1 MQRRLLVPLF
11 LLSAALWFS
20 PNKSFGQF
28 ADRAIITGVVS
39 DASGAAVPDAKVT
52 VTDQGTGVQAVV
64 GTNGAGNYTT
74 PPLILGTYKVTVEKT
89 GFKTYS
95 REGIVLT
102 GGVTLRQDAS
112 LQLGA
117 VSETVQV
124 TGEIQQINTENPTVS
139 HTLDNSYYKELPAVM
154 GADIRLAESLLQL
167 QPGYVPMQ
175 PNGDAIFRGSQ
186 FQSRMNGGQML
197 ATENWFDGAAFGYAE
212 GHQQT
217 QESSLPYPSVQEMT
231 VVQNTFSAQ
240 YGHTSGGFITYATKT
255 GTSKFHGNIYDFYTN
270 NHVDASNYFV
280 GPQLKAQGLG
290 TTLPLGQ
297 NNWGF
302 AVGGPIPKL
311 KKTFWFF
318 NLDGLDYHS
327 TVNTGY
333 VNTLP
338 TALARQGDF
347 SEILG
352 GALKVT
358 CPDNS
363 VHPVTDALGN
373 PLFQGE
379 IFDPASTT
387 LVTPTALDPCTGKLP
402 TAPTVLYRK
411 PYLNNNLANF
421 ASASGVDLRSPT
433 AAAIVPNIPA
443 LDRDTLRQNGFG
455 GNSDDNN
462 KINVRTWLLRVD
474 HTFNDKFSISN
485 TYYENIRPRIAHCGG
500 PQGCNTVNNGE
511 TDSAANDTYIGQ
523 GFYQRITN
531 HFDHIQMNWIIKPNL
546 FNHTTIAY
554 DRWMMLGH
562 QLSGGV
568 GWNQKLGLGLPD
580 QPIFDNAGFPQL
592 NFNGSYGY
600 THYGTPWASGGA
612 DINNRYQF
620 LDDVAWTTGK
630 HTIKAGMEFRYM
642 TFPQTGWAVNTGG
655 NFNFNDTSTAGYDVN
670 GNSLIGGA
678 TGNEFAS
685 FLLGQVD
692 SANFTYPLKYMPR
705 MKYGSFWGNDDI
717 KLMKNLNITLGLRVD
732 IQGGLTEQYGR
743 FSNFDPNAPNPVGV
757 NGATVFHTSSANG
770 NTSWNVGPRVGF
782 AYSLNPK
789 TVIRGGYGMYY
800 AGVQADSWD
809 PYPVDGYQTNP
820 TVTNTK
826 NDQVPTFYFGGGMT
840 SSGCAYYTS
849 QGLACNFPAAAVA
862 AQSPPQLRADVAN
875 GANPVGVE
883 GRTYTMPR
891 YQNWSVSFQR
901 QLGQNMAIDL
911 AYVGNHGTRLIDGR
925 SSGGV
930 YDNMNPASVLG
941 LTPNVADL
949 TAGGFVCPNNPNA
962 SLSNPCTVPTQPNA
976 TALADGF
983 TAPPYPG
990 FVGTIAQSLR
1000 SWPQYQQ
1007 INWRFF
1013 PFGHS
1018 RYDAFQASFE
1028 RRMTAGFQLKASYT
1042 YSHLMNNGAEQGLG
1056 AGGPPVQNP
1065 SDMRDLYSVS
1075 SDDVPNIVS
1084 FGYVYKLPFGK
1095 GRPLLSNASGVL
1107 NKIVGDWQISGIH
1120 SYSSG
1125 RPLHITMPN
1134 TLGPYLFNFNGN
1146 GNDGRYPNK
1155 GSGAR
1160 ASGNGVTAP
1169 YLNQSGWSDPGV
1181 TSNGAPA
1188 FGNAPRNDAGVRGYA
1203 YYNEDFAIQKDTF
1216 FGEGKYVRFEADA
1229 GNVFNR
1235 VYFCPVDQFWQPNN
1249 LNADF
1254 GHTGSQCN
1262 IPRRIQFGLQVF
1274 F

>member
-11 LLSAALWFS
+11 LLSAALWFN
-20 PNKSFGQF
+20 PNQSFGQF

-52 VTDQGTGVQAVV
+52 VTDQGTSVQAVV
-64 GTNGAGNYTT
+64 GTNSAGNYST

-89 GFKTYS
+89 GFKTFS

-102 GGVTLRQDAS
+102 GGVTYRQDAS

-117 VSETVQV
+117 VTETVQV
-124 TGEIQQINTENPTVS
+124 TGEIQQINTENATVS

-167 QPGYVPMQ
+167 QPGYVPVQ

-186 FQSRMNGGQML
+186 FQSRMNGGQVL

-240 YGHTSGGFITYATKT
+240 YGHTSGGFITYATKS

-270 NHVDASNYFV
+270 NHFDAGNYFV
-280 GPQLKAQGLG
+280 GPQLAAQGLG
-290 TTLPLGQ
+290 STLPLGQ

-302 AVGGPIPKL
+302 AVGGPIPKV

-327 TVNTGY
+327 TVNTGF
-333 VNTLP
+333 VNIMATP
-338 TALARQGDF
+338 KQRAGDF
-347 SEILG
+347 SEL
-352 GALKVT
+352 LDT
-358 CPDNS
+358 S
-363 VHPVTDALGN
+363 VIVGQDALSR
-373 PLFQGE
+373 PMYSGE
-379 IFDPASTT
+379 IYNPATTRMVGGVPVRDGYGFDPN
-387 LVTPTALDPCTGKLP
+387 TGLP
-402 TAPTVLYRK
+402 IAG
-411 PYLNNNLANF
+411 LANIIP
-421 ASASGVDLRSPT
+421 AADALRST
-433 AAAIVPNIPA
+433 MAATVIPNIPI
-443 LDRDTLRQNGFG
+443 LDRATIFSPGSAGSPVGMQPNGFG

-500 PQGCNTVNNGE
+500 PGGCNTVNNGE

-580 QPIFDNAGFPQL
+580 EPIFDNAGFPQL
-592 NFNGSYGY
+592 NFNGRYGY
-600 THYGTPWASGGA
+600 THFGTPWASGGA
-612 DINNRYQF
+612 DINNRYLF

-655 NFNFNDTSTAGYDVN
+655 NFNFNDNETAGYNASGQLMNAGN
-670 GNSLIGGA
+670 G

-685 FLLGQVD
+685 FILGQVD
-692 SANFTYPLKYMPR
+692 SANFSVPFKYMPK

-717 KLMKNLNITLGLRVD
+717 KLLKNLNITLGLRVD
-732 IQGGLTEQYGR
+732 IQGGLSEQYGR
-743 FSNFDPNAPNPVGV
+743 FSTFDPTAPNPVGV
-757 NGATVFHTSSANG
+757 PGATIFHNSKANG
-770 NTSWNVGPRVGF
+770 NTSWNVGPRIGF

-820 TVTNTK
+820 VAANVTNGLSPAFYMQGTGTC
-826 NDQVPTFYFGGGMT
+826 PTTLTQLPGTTIPCTWPTGSIT
-840 SSGCAYYTS
+840 
-849 QGLACNFPAAAVA
+849 L
-862 AQSPPQLRADVAN
+862 PPQLNAGVAN
-875 GANPVGVE
+875 GGNPVGVDP
-883 GRTYTMPR
+883 RTYTMPR
-891 YQNWSVSFQR
+891 YQNWSVSFER
-901 QLGQNMAIDL
+901 QLTQNMAIDV
-911 AYVGNHGTRLIDGR
+911 AYVGNHGTRLIDSR

-930 YDNMNPASVLG
+930 YDNMNNASVL
-941 LTPNVADL
+941 DL
-949 TAGGFVCPNNPNA
+949 GAGVLNSTFSDGVCQSTAGCGGVA
-962 SLSNPCTVPTQPNA
+962 A
-976 TALADGF
+976 
-983 TAPPYPG
+983 PYPTFTG
-990 FVGTIAQSLR
+990 DVAQALR
-1000 SWPQYQQ
+1000 PWPQYQT
-1007 INWRFF
+1007 IAWRML

-1018 RYDAFQASFE
+1018 RYDALQASFE
-1028 RRMTAGFQLKASYT
+1028 RRMTAGFQVKVAYT
-1042 YSHLMNNGAEQGLG
+1042 YSHLMTNAEWGLG
-1056 AGGPPVQNP
+1056 NGTALPVQNP
-1065 SDMRDLYSVS
+1065 NDQSDMYSVS
-1075 SDDVPNIVS
+1075 QDDVPNIFSV
-1084 FGYVYKLPFGK
+1084 GWIYKLPFGR
-1095 GRPLLSNASGVL
+1095 GRPLLSNASGFL
-1107 NKIVGDWQISGIH
+1107 NKIVGDWQISGIQ

-1125 RPLHITMPN
+1125 RPLSITMPN
-1134 TLGPYLFNFNGN
+1134 DLGGFLFNNAKF
-1146 GNDGRYPNK
+1146 PNK
-1155 GSGAR
+1155 VGSGR
-1160 ASGNGVTAP
+1160 ASGNGVTGS
-1169 YLNQSGWSDPGV
+1169 YLALSGWADPEAG
-1181 TSNGAPA
+1181 SPA
-1188 FGNAPRNDAGVRGYA
+1188 GSLLFGNAPRFDSSVRGYP
-1203 YYNEDFAIQKDTF
+1203 YYNEDFSIQKDTF

-1235 VYFCPVDQFWQPNN
+1235 VYFCPVGQVWGTGG
-1249 LNADF
+1249 F
-1254 GHTGSQCN
+1254 GSTSSQCN
-1262 IPRRIQFGLQVF
+1262 VPRRVQLALQVF